1 MPDTSPILAL
11 PFLMPSQAQK
21 HVTHNEAL
29 RRLDILVQLRVTA
42 FDATTPPSDPAE
54 GEAHAL
60 GANPVAAWAGH
71 ARELAVWLDGVW
83 HFLAP
88 QEGWRAWGLTER
100 QLRVWTGSEWIVPPS
115 NADNLPGLGVGT
127 VSDTNNRLSVRSEA
141 TLLSHEGSDHRLKIN
156 KAAAADTASVLF
168 QSDWTGHAEMGLAG
182 NTDFA
187 IKLSEDGATWT
198 EALRFDAASGRAQGA
213 AVQAGPQ
220 DATQGRLMVVG
231 GFGLGTQAA
240 PVLNDLDATDS
251 PSGFYRLTAA
261 TLNRPAGAG
270 DGVVCIQRH
279 DSGVFAQ
286 QMTLETG
293 ETRQRFYSGGS
304 FTGWSTQY
312 GSGTLLGEVSQ
323 AGGSPTGAVIE
334 RGSNAAG
341 DYTRFADGTQICSRT
356 VRQTGRDLT
365 NGYGALYRSGNLLA
379 GETEL
384 PMSFVS
390 TPVFTASVRVD
401 NSATMF
407 AWGGT
412 GSTDTLPPILFG
424 VSPFAITNRDITADI
439 LVTGRWF

>member
-1 MPDTSPILAL
+1 MPDNSPILAL

-42 FDATTPPSDPAE
+42 FEATTPPSAPAE

-60 GANPVAAWAGH
+60 GIDPVAAWAGH
-71 ARELAVWLDGVW
+71 AQELAVWLDGVW
-83 HFLAP
+83 HFLPP

-115 NADNLPGLGVGT
+115 DANNLPGLGVGT
-127 VSDTNNRLSVRSEA
+127 ASDASNRLSVRSEA
-141 TLLSHEGSDHRLKIN
+141 TLFSHEGSDHRLKIN

-187 IKLSEDGATWT
+187 IKLSEDGASWT
-198 EALRFDAASGRAQGA
+198 EALRFDAASGRASGA
-213 AVQAGPQ
+213 AVQAGPL
-220 DATQGRLMVVG
+220 DATQGRLMMVG
-231 GFGLGTQAA
+231 GFGVGTQAA
-240 PVLNDLDATDS
+240 PILTDLEATDS

-279 DSGVFAQ
+279 DSGTFLQ
-286 QMTLETG
+286 QVTLKTG
-293 ETRQRFYSGGS
+293 ETLQRFHSGGS
-304 FTGWSTQY
+304 FTGWSMQY
-312 GSGTLLGEVSQ
+312 GSGNLLGEVAQ
-323 AGGSPTGAVIE
+323 TGGVPTGAVIE
-334 RGSNAAG
+334 RGANTAG
-341 DYTRFADGTQICSRT
+341 EYVRFADGTQICTRT
-356 VRQTGRDLT
+356 VRQTGQDLT
-365 NGYGALYRSGNLLA
+365 TGYGALRRSGNLLA
-379 GETEL
+379 GNTDL
-384 PMSFVS
+384 PMPFVAP
-390 TPVFTASVRVD
+390 PVFTASVRID

-412 GSTDTLPPILFG
+412 GDEDTLPPILFA
-424 VSPFAITNRDITADI
+424 VSPFSITNRDITADI
-439 LVTGRWF
+439 LITGRWF